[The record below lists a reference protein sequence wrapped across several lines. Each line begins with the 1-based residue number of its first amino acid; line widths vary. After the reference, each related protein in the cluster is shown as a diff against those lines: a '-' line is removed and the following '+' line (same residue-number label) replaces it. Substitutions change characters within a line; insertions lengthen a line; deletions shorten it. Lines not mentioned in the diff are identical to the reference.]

1 MKFLD
6 DLDRYRTVIED
17 EDIQDPVIWAG
28 VACLCYNKAPDRNQ
42 TIGRGHSVWCR
53 GAKKAVSD
61 TTANGR
67 CLSVQRRCHR
77 VVSRL

>member
-6 DLDRYRTVIED
+6 DPGRYRTVIED
-17 EDIQDPVIWAG
+17 EDIQDPVTWAG
-28 VACLCYNKAPDRNQ
+28 VACLCYNKAPDRSQ
-42 TIGRGHSVWCR
+42 TIGRGHFVLCR
-53 GAKKAVSD
+53 GVKKAVSG

-77 VVSRL
+77 VVNGL